1 MKPAYENAALK
12 RCVNLA
18 LNADLVDRV
27 RSTTDDISAVVEKLL
42 ADYLEQQR
50 QARFERNRIS
60 EATSVAWNR
69 FNEAHGSFADEFS
82 SL

>member
-1 MKPAYENAALK
+1 LCNSDYAHS
-12 RCVNLA
+12 
-18 LNADLVDRV
+18 V

-60 EATSVAWNR
+60 EATSAAWNR
-69 FNEAHGSFADEFS
+69 FNETHGSFADDFS